1 MAQSNIP
8 ATRPASAGRRVTM
21 RSTGA
26 RRIPPQVLQQ
36 NLPKVLRI
44 GLIQGGRIIEEQI
57 IRQRE
62 SVSVGQSEKNTF
74 VIAHPKM
81 PARYSLF
88 EAKGGRYSL
97 NVKSFMGGRLST
109 PQGVVDLA
117 GGGARRIPL
126 DDKSRG
132 KITMGD
138 ATLLFQFVVPPP
150 IQPRPQ
156 LPAAV
161 RGFWLKWMI
170 SMFTP
175 AEGMIGEI
183 WLFTFLACLA
193 MVIFFYVHD
202 WPVEPAGFDLD
213 NKFLALVVQPPED
226 LLDKDEGK
234 ATEEGEGDE
243 AAGDEEEAAEDS
255 KPSQETKKGPKTPLT
270 AEQKAALEAQ
280 RKARLEAAVKKS
292 GILAALG
299 SLGGE
304 ADGAAGS
311 DLLRG
316 SSVASDIDGVLS
328 KVGSVRTASVGDV
341 GGQLGGPAGS
351 EGGGDAVELGGIEAG
366 KASGKVE
373 SGGVTEKKVKGKAT
387 VGSGD
392 EVGGTGILDQAK
404 VTKTVRGRMGAL
416 RNCYEKALKKNPTLE
431 GKIAVKFTIGT
442 SGRVTAATASS
453 DTLGDPTVTACVVGK
468 FKTFS
473 FDKPEGGSVQYVYP
487 IVFKPGG

>member
-8 ATRPASAGRRVTM
+8 STRPASAGRRVTM
-21 RSTGA
+21 RTTGV
-26 RRIPPQVLQQ
+26 RRAPPQAVQA
-36 NLPKVLRI
+36 NLPRVLRI

-62 SVSVGQSEKNTF
+62 TVTVGQSEKNRF
-74 VIAHPKM
+74 VIAHPQLPGKY
-81 PARYSLF
+81 ALF
-88 EAKGGRYSL
+88 ESKGGRYTL
-97 NVKSFMGGRLST
+97 NIKSFMTGRLST
-109 PQGVVDLA
+109 QQGVVDLA

-126 DDKSRG
+126 DDQSRG
-132 KITMGD
+132 KIAMGD

-161 RGFWLKWMI
+161 RGFWLKWII
-170 SMFTP
+170 SLFSP
-175 AEGMIGEI
+175 SEGMVGEM
-183 WLFTFLACLA
+183 WLFSLLGCIA
-193 MVIFFYVHD
+193 MVIFFHVHD

-226 LLDKDEGK
+226 LLDKDEGE
-234 ATEEGEGDE
+234 AADEGEGE
-243 AAGDEEEAAEDS
+243 GETGDEEEMADER
-255 KPSQETKKGPKTPLT
+255 PSEKATKGKRQPLT
-270 AEQKAALEAQ
+270 DEQKAALEAQ

-299 SLGGE
+299 SLGGDVAGE
-304 ADGAAGS
+304 AGS

-316 SSVASDIDGVLS
+316 SSVASDIDGVMS

-351 EGGGDAVELGGIEAG
+351 EGGGSAVELSGIDAG
-366 KASGKVE
+366 KASGSVE
-373 SGGVTEKKVKGKAT
+373 SGSVTEKKVKGKAT
-387 VGSGD
+387 VGPG
-392 EVGGTGILDQAK
+392 EEAGGSGILDQAK
-404 VTKTVRGRMGAL
+404 VTKTVRKRMAAL

-442 SGRVTAATASS
+442 SGRVTAASATS
-453 DTLGDPTVTACVVGK
+453 DTLGDPSVTSCVIGK
-468 FKTFS
+468 FRSFT
-473 FDKPEGGSVQYVYP
+473 FDKPEGGSVVYVYP

>member
-8 ATRPASAGRRVTM
+8 SARPASAGRRVTM

-26 RRIPPQVLQQ
+26 RRVPPQVAQAG
-36 NLPKVLRI
+36 LPKALRI

-62 SVSVGQSEKNTF
+62 TVFVGQSEKNRF
-74 VIAHPKM
+74 VIAHPKL
-81 PARYSLF
+81 PAKYALF
-88 EAKGGRYSL
+88 ESKAGRYHI
-97 NVKSFMGGRLST
+97 NIKSFMGGRLST

-126 DDKSRG
+126 DDRSRG
-132 KITMGD
+132 KIVIGD

-150 IQPRPQ
+150 VQPRPQ

-161 RGFWLKWMI
+161 RGFWLKQMI
-170 SMFTP
+170 NLFTP
-175 AEGMIGEI
+175 SEGLVGEI
-183 WLFTFLACLA
+183 WLFSMLACVG
-193 MVIFFYVHD
+193 MVVFFHVHD
-202 WPVEPAGFDLD
+202 WPVEPQGFDLD

-226 LLDKDEGK
+226 LLDKDEGEK
-234 ATEEGEGDE
+234 ASEEGEGEGEAGEDE
-243 AAGDEEEAAEDS
+243 ADN
-255 KPSQETKKGPKTPLT
+255 QESSSNDDRKGPKTPLT
-270 AEQKAALEAQ
+270 DEQKAALEAQ

-299 SLGGE
+299 SLGGDATGE
-304 ADGAAGS
+304 AGS

-341 GGQLGGPAGS
+341 GGQLGGPAGT
-351 EGGGDAVELGGIEAG
+351 EGGGDAVELGGV
-366 KASGKVE
+366 KASQA
-373 SGGVTEKKVKGKAT
+373 SGDVSSSDVTESKVKGKAT
-387 VGSGD
+387 VGAG
-392 EVGGTGILDQAK
+392 EEAGGTGILDQAK
-404 VTKTVRGRMGAL
+404 VTKTVRARMGAL

-431 GKIAVKFTIGT
+431 GKISVKFTIGT
-442 SGRVTAATASS
+442 SGRVTGAEAAS
-453 DTLGDPTVTACVVGK
+453 DTLGDSTVTDCVVGK
-468 FKTFS
+468 FRTFT
-473 FDKPEGGSVQYVYP
+473 FDKPEGGSVVYIYP